1 MRYEYTK
8 DFTLEI
14 FTQKKQ
20 TYICRY
26 IHDEKIIKIKTIHS
40 SLHYDTELEFEDLSI
55 EQFEKLVSF
64 LSIIRE
70 KFI

>member
-1 MRYEYTK
+1 MKYEYTK

-20 TYICRY
+20 TYICKY
-26 IHDEKIIKIKTIHS
+26 IHEEKVVRIKVKHS
-40 SLHYDTELEFEDLSI
+40 SLHYETYLEFEDLSI
-55 EQFEKLVSF
+55 EKFKYLVDC
-64 LSIIRE
+64 LSVVHE